1 MAGMSLAC
9 PRVRRTLLNTAILGV
24 LTTSTLVGFGATG
37 ALASTSVASTSVL
50 RSGSSGS
57 AVTVL
62 QAKLGVAQDGVFGAR
77 TAAAVVAFQR
87 AHGLAADGVVG
98 PATRAALGSGGGAV
112 TVQSAS
118 YPPSSGGSG
127 IVGVAASLA
136 GRPYRYG
143 AAGPSGFDC
152 SGLVQYAYGRVGV
165 SLPRTTAGQYA
176 ATRHVP
182 ASQMRPGDLVFVV
195 GRGGPSHVGIYAG
208 NGNWWVAAHTG
219 TTVKLQRIYTS
230 SIVVGRV

>member
-1 MAGMSLAC
+1 MSLAC
-9 PRVRRTLLNTAILGV
+9 PRVRRTLLNTGILGV
-24 LTTSTLVGFGATG
+24 LTTSALVGFGATG
-37 ALASTSVASTSVL
+37 ALASTSVASASVL
-50 RSGSSGS
+50 RIGSSGS
-57 AVTVL
+57 AVTV
-62 QAKLGVAQDGVFGAR
+62 
-77 TAAAVVAFQR
+77 
-87 AHGLAADGVVG
+87 
-98 PATRAALGSGGGAV
+98 
-112 TVQSAS
+112 QSAS
-118 YPPSSGGSG
+118 YTPSSRGSG
-127 IVGVAASLA
+127 VVGVAASLA

-143 AAGPSGFDC
+143 AAGPSSFDC

-182 ASQMRPGDLVFVV
+182 ASQMRPGDLVFMV

-219 TTVKLQRIYTS
+219 TTVKLQPIYTS

>member
-1 MAGMSLAC
+1 
-9 PRVRRTLLNTAILGV
+9 
-24 LTTSTLVGFGATG
+24 
-37 ALASTSVASTSVL
+37 
-50 RSGSSGS
+50 
-57 AVTVL
+57 
-62 QAKLGVAQDGVFGAR
+62 
-77 TAAAVVAFQR
+77 VVAFQR

-182 ASQMRPGDLVFVV
+182 ASQMRPGDLVFVA